1 VNHPYTTQ
9 GTVAHNH
16 IQGKVG
22 NGGALLDVHTG
33 SGDIE
38 VE

>member
-1 VNHPYTTQ
+1 M
-9 GTVAHNH
+9 ARNH

-22 NGGALLDVHTG
+22 NGGVLVDVHTG

-38 VE
+38 VD